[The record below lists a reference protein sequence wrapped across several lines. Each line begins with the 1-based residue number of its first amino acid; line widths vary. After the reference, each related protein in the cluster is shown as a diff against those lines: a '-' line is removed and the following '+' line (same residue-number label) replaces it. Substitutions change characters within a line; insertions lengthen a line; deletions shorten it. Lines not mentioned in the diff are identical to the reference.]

1 MPGDRGRYQ
10 LDYIYIVVRQRSSN
24 SVKKSCSYPG
34 ADVGS
39 DHNLVMVKIRV
50 KLKVLSKKT
59 VKRKWDLEQLKE
71 NVVNF
76 QNGMNKR
83 LEKASDVESID
94 KLLTRLKTSITESAS

>member
-1 MPGDRGRYQ
+1 MPGYRGRYQ

-24 SVKKSCSYPG
+24 SVKKSCSYPV

-39 DHNLVMVKIRV
+39 DHNLVMMKIRV

-76 QNGMNKR
+76 QS
-83 LEKASDVESID
+83 EQKARKS
-94 KLLTRLKTSITESAS
+94 K

>member
-1 MPGDRGRYQ
+1 M
-10 LDYIYIVVRQRSSN
+10 
-24 SVKKSCSYPG
+24 KKSCSYPG

-76 QNGMNKR
+76 QS
-83 LEKASDVESID
+83 EQKARKS
-94 KLLTRLKTSITESAS
+94 K